1 MWDLAPH
8 QEIESRPPALGA
20 WSLSHWTNREGPD
33 RVTFYIGRYP
43 FGSSGKCQVGEVE
56 REGFCKQTLSIGLYN
71 IGENIP

>member
-1 MWDLAPH
+1 MSP
-8 QEIESRPPALGA
+8 ESKNK
-20 WSLSHWTNREGPD
+20 SLYREARHRLERKTHREGPD